1 MKKLIIAVAI
11 AMAFTFTAF
20 RAFNGTWKNDP
31 TLSQIT
37 FTISHLGIADVS
49 GTFNDFQATLTS
61 AKPDFSDASVE
72 LTAKIASIDTRID
85 QRDNHLK
92 SADFFDA
99 EKYPVLTFKSSA
111 IKSVG
116 KNRYKLSGDLTLHGI
131 TKPLTLDLLYKGTQ
145 INPMNKKQTAGFKV
159 SGAIKRS
166 DFGIGEKF
174 PAPMLSDE
182 VKIQADGEFLEN
194 QEN

>member
-37 FTISHLGIADVS
+37 FTVSHLGIADVS